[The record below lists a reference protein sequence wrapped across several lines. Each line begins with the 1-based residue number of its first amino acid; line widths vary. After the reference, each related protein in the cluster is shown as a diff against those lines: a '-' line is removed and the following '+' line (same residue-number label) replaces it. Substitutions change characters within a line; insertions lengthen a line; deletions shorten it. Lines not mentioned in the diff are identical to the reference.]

1 MQNTTMDT
9 HSLTAFV
16 SVAETGSFSLAAEK
30 LFLTQPAVSK
40 RISNLEQQM
49 GCQLFD
55 RIGRN
60 ISLTEAGTT
69 LLPKAK
75 HILLEL
81 EDTRRLLINL
91 SGTVGGKLSLA
102 VSHHVSLHR
111 LPDTLRSFSANH
123 PKVELDLE
131 FTESELA
138 YEGILH
144 GDMELAIITL
154 SPHPHPQ
161 IESIPVWMDNLRF
174 VVANEHP
181 LAALSQVSF
190 KDLTKHNAILPDQK
204 TFTRE
209 IAEQYFN
216 QQGLDINV
224 IMSTNYLDTIRMMV
238 SIGLGWSLLPETLI
252 DDSLTAL
259 EVPSGEIKRPLGLIF
274 HRDRTLSNAARVFIE
289 LLTSDN
295 LDH

>member
-1 MQNTTMDT
+1 MDI
-9 HSLTAFV
+9 HSLNAFV
-16 SVAETGSFSLAAEK
+16 NVAETRSFSIAAEK

-40 RISNLEQQM
+40 RISNLEQQT
-49 GCQLFD
+49 GCKLFD
-55 RIGRN
+55 RIGRKVF
-60 ISLTEAGTT
+60 LTEAGAT

-81 EDTRRLLINL
+81 EDTQRMLLNL
-91 SGTVGGKLSLA
+91 SGRVSGKLSLA

-111 LPDTLRSFSANH
+111 LPDTLRAFSKSH
-123 PKVELDLE
+123 PEVELDLE

-154 SPHPHPQ
+154 SPHPHAQ
-161 IESIPVWMDNLRF
+161 IEAIPVWLDNMRF
-174 VVANEHP
+174 VVANDHP
-181 LAALSQVSF
+181 LTRLDSVSF
-190 KDLTKHNAILPDQK
+190 QDLNQHNAILPDQK

-209 IAEQYFN
+209 IAEQHFSA
-216 QQGLDINV
+216 QGLELNV

-238 SIGLGWSLLPETLI
+238 SIGLGWSLLPETVI
-252 DDSLTAL
+252 DASLTVL
-259 EVPSGEIKRPLGLIF
+259 EVPTPEMTRPLGLIF
-274 HRDRTLSNAARVFIE
+274 HRDRTLSNAAKVFIE
-289 LLTSDN
+289 LLTVDN

>member
-1 MQNTTMDT
+1 MDT
-9 HSLTAFV
+9 HSLNAFV
-16 SVAETGSFSLAAEK
+16 SVAENASFSLAAEK

-40 RISNLEQQM
+40 RISNLEQQI

-55 RIGRN
+55 RIGRKVF
-60 ISLTEAGTT
+60 LTEAGTA

-81 EDTRRLLINL
+81 EDTQRMLLNL
-91 SGTVGGKLSLA
+91 SGAVSGKLSLA

-111 LPDTLRSFSANH
+111 LPDTLRTFSKSH
-123 PKVELDLE
+123 PEVVLDLE

-138 YEGILH
+138 YDGILH

-154 SPHPHPQ
+154 SPHPHAQ
-161 IESIPVWMDNLRF
+161 IEATPVWQDEMRF

-181 LAALSQVSF
+181 LARQDSVSF
-190 KDLTKHNAILPDQK
+190 QDLNEHNAILPDQK

-209 IAEQYFN
+209 IAEQHFHD
-216 QQGLDINV
+216 QGLELNV

-238 SIGLGWSLLPETLI
+238 SIGLGWSLLPETVI
-252 DDSLTAL
+252 DSSLTVL
-259 EVPSGEIKRPLGLIF
+259 KVPAQQIKRPLGLIF
-274 HRDRTLSNAARVFIE
+274 HRDRTLSNAAKVFIE